1 MDQSDNNKNDNN
13 HSLAGDSSRPA
24 EDDGGRKRKRDSL
37 SASSSQHGGEETIQN
52 TAMQPTD
59 SNGEESREQQTAS
72 QQRVIEQYEQLNE
85 LLLENRKLL
94 LENRQLRIELS
105 ERDGDAAEKDREIEE
120 LRGALE
126 REKQIRL
133 KSDDESQS
141 NDVTAP
147 SNGGIVTSAVSEK
160 SVKYRGTTSNTSTEF
175 DESTDEEVQ
184 LSFNSSMDRRLHRQL
199 NDANDDAE
207 AGVGD
212 VEGNVSSVK
221 TKAISYF
228 QLYENGDDDV
238 EGKEVGGE
246 NEDEQHALA
255 DSGTTRTLETN
266 LGSQLRANESEGEDE
281 QDHNAV
287 VEYAADIRDG
297 EYLHGDTSS
306 DGQPP
311 VQDESTAANPTSKET
326 TTKLIGHDVNVG
338 AGVGGGV
345 EMEDDFID
353 LLEDAPDAEGT
364 SKADE
369 VSATQDEAQDEA
381 QVETGKPATS
391 QHVLKV
397 GIRLAIYW
405 PDDNKHYN
413 GTLKTYDAVTKRY
426 YVKYDDGEADWEDLE
441 KETYH
446 ILDDHVPFIA
456 AGADAELGEGEESD
470 DEVVQDDGRLAFC
483 CQNCTCNNSE
493 TTVNLYSCV
502 NSGSPDI
509 GNIRLFHKGC
519 CHNEKGD
526 VNTFKTP
533 MRVNMEKGIVGKR
546 EHVQECSLTT
556 IKKKHQNAMREETRV
571 ANEEFMAA
579 EDSKIYASPVYADH
593 CKTFQKRKGTQES
606 PLRVLELF
614 SGIGSGTLA
623 LKKLRIPLD
632 TIVHCDHDP
641 IANEVCRFNHQ
652 RDGIKHVYI
661 DTFEE
666 IYGERSEPDEDK
678 VAKLVDDHGPFD
690 LVLAGAPCSNY
701 SGLNATKDA
710 SCANAQYL
718 PNVGKLIAK
727 LNSIQK
733 KNGMEHG
740 VLFLSENVVFK
751 DFDDISQCYGKL
763 EPIRLDA
770 KDFSPCKRSR
780 FYWCNIPVDTEKY
793 TNVASQVSVDYDG
806 ILDPGSGLLERLVYD
821 CDEHFTVKANT
832 FLASLSKIDDD
843 RMLKCS
849 TGDCGR
855 TNIKLE
861 HYSVG
866 ERERMMGFPPGYVSR
881 PLQNLFNEITTCA
894 ILQPETSADGKTYRD
909 FMDKRFWHLRKKLK
923 LQHYPKALEP
933 YFEIGIATPIENKQ
947 KLAFFT
953 EEQYSKHLIGMG
965 FSICVVEALLEGLV
979 DLFAKD
985 LLRTYEGCDYS
996 FPWEPYLSYHH
1007 DRQEEEESATQS
1019 ANEEGQMRED

>member
-1 MDQSDNNKNDNN
+1 MDQSDNKNNDNSR
-13 HSLAGDSSRPA
+13 SLIDDSSRPV
-24 EDDGGRKRKRDSL
+24 EDDGGRKRKRDNL
-37 SASSSQHGGEETIQN
+37 SASSSQHGGEETTQN

-59 SNGEESREQQTAS
+59 SLGEESREQQTAS
-72 QQRVIEQYEQLNE
+72 QQRVIEEYQQLNE

-120 LRGALE
+120 LRGELE
-126 REKQIRL
+126 REKQRRL
-133 KSDDESQS
+133 KSDDGSQS

-147 SNGGIVTSAVSEK
+147 SNGGMVTSAVSEK

-184 LSFNSSMDRRLHRQL
+184 LSSNSSMDRRLRRQL

-207 AGVGD
+207 AGEGD

-228 QLYENGDDDV
+228 QLYENGDDDE

-246 NEDEQHALA
+246 GEDEQRALA
-255 DSGTTRTLETN
+255 DSGTTRSLETN
-266 LGSQLRANESEGEDE
+266 LGSHQRANDSEGEDE
-281 QDHNAV
+281 QNHFEAA
-287 VEYAADIRDG
+287 EYAAAIRDG
-297 EYLHGDTSS
+297 EYLHGDISS

-326 TTKLIGHDVNVG
+326 TTKLIGNDVNVG
-338 AGVGGGV
+338 AGDGGGV
-345 EMEDDFID
+345 EVEDDIESF
-353 LLEDAPDAEGT
+353 AT
-364 SKADE
+364 KKA
-369 VSATQDEAQDEA
+369 S
-381 QVETGKPATS
+381 
-391 QHVLKV
+391 LKM
-397 GIRLAIYW
+397 GMRLAIYW

-413 GTLKTYDAVTKRY
+413 GTLQAYDAVAKKY

-446 ILDDHVPFIA
+446 ILDDHVPFGDIA
-456 AGADAELGEGEESD
+456 AGADAELEEEEESD
-470 DEVVQDDGRLAFC
+470 DEVVQDGGRLAFC

-493 TTVNLYSCV
+493 TPVNLYSCV
-502 NSGSPDI
+502 NSGSRDSI
-509 GNIRLFHKGC
+509 YGNIHLFHKGC
-519 CHNEKGD
+519 CHNERGD

-533 MRVNMEKGIVGKR
+533 MQVNMEKGIFGKR

-556 IKKKHQNAMREETRV
+556 IKDKHRNAMREETRV

-579 EDSKIYASPVYADH
+579 EDSKIYASPVYAAH
-593 CKTFQKRKGTQES
+593 CKTFQQRKGTQIS

-632 TIVHCDHDP
+632 TVVHCDHDP

-652 RDGIKHVYI
+652 RDGIKHVCI

-666 IYGERSEPDEDK
+666 IYGEGSEPDEYK

-733 KNGMEHG
+733 KHGMKHG

-793 TNVASQVSVDYDG
+793 TNVASQVSVDYGD

-821 CDEHFTVKANT
+821 CDEHFTVKTVKANT

-866 ERERMMGFPPGYVSR
+866 ERERMMGFPPSYVSK

-923 LQHYPKALEP
+923 LSHYAKSEEP

-965 FSICVVEALLEGLV
+965 FSVCVVEALLEGLV

-996 FPWEPYLSYHH
+996 FPWEPYLSNHRE
-1007 DRQEEEESATQS
+1007 RQKEDESATQS
-1019 ANEEGQMRED
+1019 ANEERQMRED

>member
-1 MDQSDNNKNDNN
+1 MQRNKSASHDLRIDAKMDQSDNKNNDNSR
-13 HSLAGDSSRPA
+13 SLIDDSSRPV
-24 EDDGGRKRKRDSL
+24 EDDGGRKRKRDNL
-37 SASSSQHGGEETIQN
+37 SASSSQHGGEETTQN

-59 SNGEESREQQTAS
+59 SLGEESREQRTAS
-72 QQRVIEQYEQLNE
+72 QQRVIEQYQQLNE

-105 ERDGDAAEKDREIEE
+105 ERDGDAAEKDREIEG
-120 LRGALE
+120 LRGELE
-126 REKQIRL
+126 REKQRRL
-133 KSDDESQS
+133 KSDDGSQS

-147 SNGGIVTSAVSEK
+147 SNGGMVTSAVSEK

-184 LSFNSSMDRRLHRQL
+184 LSSNSSTDRRLCRQL

-207 AGVGD
+207 AGEGD
-212 VEGNVSSVK
+212 IEGNVSSVK

-228 QLYENGDDDV
+228 QLYENGDDDE

-246 NEDEQHALA
+246 GEDEQHALA
-255 DSGTTRTLETN
+255 DSGTKRSLETN
-266 LGSQLRANESEGEDE
+266 SGSQLRANDSEREDE
-281 QDHNAV
+281 QNHHEAA
-287 VEYAADIRDG
+287 EYDVDIRDG

-311 VQDESTAANPTSKET
+311 
-326 TTKLIGHDVNVG
+326 LVG
-338 AGVGGGV
+338 LRV
-345 EMEDDFID
+345 
-353 LLEDAPDAEGT
+353 
-364 SKADE
+364 
-369 VSATQDEAQDEA
+369 
-381 QVETGKPATS
+381 
-391 QHVLKV
+391 
-397 GIRLAIYW
+397 AIYW

-413 GTLKTYDAVTKRY
+413 GTLQTYDAVAKKY

-446 ILDDHVPFIA
+446 ILDDHVPFGDIA
-456 AGADAELGEGEESD
+456 AGADAELEEEEESD
-470 DEVVQDDGRLAFC
+470 DEVVQDGGRLAFC

-493 TTVNLYSCV
+493 TPVNLYSCV
-502 NSGSPDI
+502 NSGSRDSI
-509 GNIRLFHKGC
+509 YGNIHLFHKGC
-519 CHNEKGD
+519 CHNERGD

-533 MRVNMEKGIVGKR
+533 MQVNMEKGIFGKR

-556 IKKKHQNAMREETRV
+556 IKDKHRNAMREETRV

-579 EDSKIYASPVYADH
+579 EDSKIYASPVYAAH
-593 CKTFQKRKGTQES
+593 CKTFQQRKGTQIR

-632 TIVHCDHDP
+632 TVVHCDHDP

-666 IYGERSEPDEDK
+666 IYGEGSEPDEYK

-733 KNGMEHG
+733 KNGMKHG

-763 EPIRLDA
+763 EQIRLDA

-793 TNVASQVSVDYDG
+793 TNVASQVSVDYGD

-821 CDEHFTVKANT
+821 CDEHFTVKTVKANT

-843 RMLKCS
+843 RMLKC
-849 TGDCGR
+849 
-855 TNIKLE
+855 
-861 HYSVG
+861 
-866 ERERMMGFPPGYVSR
+866 
-881 PLQNLFNEITTCA
+881 
-894 ILQPETSADGKTYRD
+894 
-909 FMDKRFWHLRKKLK
+909 
-923 LQHYPKALEP
+923 
-933 YFEIGIATPIENKQ
+933 
-947 KLAFFT
+947 
-953 EEQYSKHLIGMG
+953 
-965 FSICVVEALLEGLV
+965 
-979 DLFAKD
+979 
-985 LLRTYEGCDYS
+985 
-996 FPWEPYLSYHH
+996 
-1007 DRQEEEESATQS
+1007 
-1019 ANEEGQMRED
+1019 

>member
-1 MDQSDNNKNDNN
+1 MDQSDNKNNDNSR
-13 HSLAGDSSRPA
+13 SLVGDSIHPV
-24 EDDGGRKRKRDSL
+24 EDDGGRKRKRDNL
-37 SASSSQHGGEETIQN
+37 SASSSQHGGEETTQN
-52 TAMQPTD
+52 TTMQPTD
-59 SNGEESREQQTAS
+59 SLGDESREQQTAS
-72 QQRVIEQYEQLNE
+72 QQRVIEQYQQINE

-120 LRGALE
+120 LRGELE
-126 REKQIRL
+126 REKQRRL
-133 KSDDESQS
+133 KSDDGSQS

-147 SNGGIVTSAVSEK
+147 SNGGMVTSAVSEK

-184 LSFNSSMDRRLHRQL
+184 LSSNSSTDRRLCRQL

-207 AGVGD
+207 AGEGD

-228 QLYENGDDDV
+228 QLYENGDDDE

-246 NEDEQHALA
+246 GEDEQHALA
-255 DSGTTRTLETN
+255 DSGTTRSLETN
-266 LGSQLRANESEGEDE
+266 SGSQLRANDSEREDE
-281 QDHNAV
+281 QNHHEAA
-287 VEYAADIRDG
+287 EYAAAIRDG

-311 VQDESTAANPTSKET
+311 
-326 TTKLIGHDVNVG
+326 LVG
-338 AGVGGGV
+338 LRV
-345 EMEDDFID
+345 
-353 LLEDAPDAEGT
+353 
-364 SKADE
+364 
-369 VSATQDEAQDEA
+369 
-381 QVETGKPATS
+381 
-391 QHVLKV
+391 
-397 GIRLAIYW
+397 AIYW

-413 GTLKTYDAVTKRY
+413 GTLQTYDAVAKKY
-426 YVKYDDGEADWEDLE
+426 YVKYDDGQADWEDLE

-446 ILDDHVPFIA
+446 ILDDHVPFGYIA
-456 AGADAELGEGEESD
+456 AGADAELEEEEESD
-470 DEVVQDDGRLAFC
+470 DEVVQDGGRLAFC
-483 CQNCTCNNSE
+483 CQNCTCTNSE
-493 TTVNLYSCV
+493 TTVNFYSCV
-502 NSGSPDI
+502 NSGSRDSMY
-509 GNIRLFHKGC
+509 GNIHLFHKGC
-519 CHNEKGD
+519 CHNERGD

-533 MRVNMEKGIVGKR
+533 MQVNMEKGIFGKR

-556 IKKKHQNAMREETRV
+556 IKDKHRNAMREETRV

-579 EDSKIYASPVYADH
+579 EDSKIYASPVYAAH
-593 CKTFQKRKGTQES
+593 CKTFQQRKGTQIR

-632 TIVHCDHDP
+632 TVVHCDHDP

-666 IYGERSEPDEDK
+666 IYGEGSEPDEYK

-733 KNGMEHG
+733 KNGMKHG

-793 TNVASQVSVDYDG
+793 TNVASQVSVDYGD

-821 CDEHFTVKANT
+821 CDEHFTVKTVKANT

-866 ERERMMGFPPGYVSR
+866 ERERMMGFPPSYVSK

-923 LQHYPKALEP
+923 LSHYAKSEEP

-996 FPWEPYLSYHH
+996 FPWEPYLSNHRE
-1007 DRQEEEESATQS
+1007 RQKEEESATQS
-1019 ANEEGQMRED
+1019 ANEERQMRED